1 MQPNTYYQVS
11 TVQPGPAPGATP
23 KKSHAAV
30 VFAILFALIAVG
42 LGVFIILDKFVLNKK
57 TGEVDTRV
65 ETAPMSVRL
74 SEIQIPQGSADDII
88 KNTLSGRTFVYGE
101 RYDQYLHFTNTE
113 KYEFSYYR
121 APLADYRKLQVSNDN
136 GTYKV
141 TGNNYISLS
150 NGEAFT
156 ITGDYLVKNT
166 DKLSNNKNQIYFDN
180 EQYANVIANITAAYT
195 SYISSSLESDANK
208 ASKIIIDNM
217 SCYVGD
223 KNLTAADTY
232 ACKLKTTAYFDSKY
246 IDPLLPVNKKGK
258 KQTFLKYCQTNPD
271 QFTGYYTDELNSV
284 CGEDYYI
291 TNETIAIIRTD
302 NVSYRV
308 TGINPV
314 NVAELEAAPAANP
327 AQP

>member
-11 TVQPGPAPGATP
+11 TVQPAPAPGATP
-23 KKSHAAV
+23 KKSHLALVLAII
-30 VFAILFALIAVG
+30 FAIIAVG
-42 LGVFIILDKFVLNKK
+42 LGVFIILDKVVFNKK
-57 TGEVDTRV
+57 TGTVDTRV

-74 SEIQIPQGSADDII
+74 SEIQIPQGSPDDII
-88 KNTLSGRTFVYGE
+88 KSTLAGRTFVYGE
-101 RYDQYLHFTNTE
+101 RYDEYLRFSDTE
-113 KYEFSYYR
+113 KYEFSYYH

-180 EQYANVIANITAAYT
+180 DQYANVIANITAAYT
-195 SYISSSLESDANK
+195 SYVNGSLESDANK
-208 ASKIIIDNM
+208 ASKIIIDSM
-217 SCYVGD
+217 RCYVGD

-232 ACKLKTTAYFDSKY
+232 ACELKTTAYFDSKY
-246 IDPLLPVNKKGK
+246 IDPLLPANKKGV
-258 KQTFLKYCQTNPD
+258 KQTFLKFCTANPAK
-271 QFTGYYTDELNSV
+271 FAGYYTDALNSS
-284 CGEDYYI
+284 CGEDYTI
-291 TNETIAIIRTD
+291 TNTATAIIRTD

-308 TGINPV
+308 TGVNPTV
-314 NVAELEAAPAANP
+314 TATPAE
-327 AQP
+327 

>member
-11 TVQPGPAPGATP
+11 TVQPAPAPGATP
-23 KKSHAAV
+23 KKSHLALVLAII
-30 VFAILFALIAVG
+30 FAIIAVG
-42 LGVFIILDKFVLNKK
+42 LGVFIILDKVVFNKK
-57 TGEVDTRV
+57 TGTVDTRV

-88 KNTLSGRTFVYGE
+88 KNTLAGRTFVYGE
-101 RYDQYLHFTNTE
+101 RYDEYLRFSDTE
-113 KYEFSYYR
+113 KYEFSYYH

-180 EQYANVIANITAAYT
+180 DQYANVIANITAAYT
-195 SYISSSLESDANK
+195 SYVNGSLESDANK
-208 ASKIIIDNM
+208 ASKIIINSM
-217 SCYVGD
+217 RCYVGD

-232 ACKLKTTAYFDSKY
+232 ACELKTTAYFDAKY
-246 IDPLLPVNKKGK
+246 IDPLLPANKKGV
-258 KQTFLKYCQTNPD
+258 KQTFLKFCTANPD
-271 QFTGYYTDELNSV
+271 KFTGYYTDALNSS
-284 CGEDYYI
+284 CGEDYTI
-291 TNETIAIIRTD
+291 TNTATAIIRTD

-308 TGINPV
+308 TGVNPTV
-314 NVAELEAAPAANP
+314 TATPAE
-327 AQP
+327 

>member
-11 TVQPGPAPGATP
+11 TVTPGQASGATP
-23 KKSHAAV
+23 KKSHMALV
-30 VFAILFALIAVG
+30 LAIIFALIAVG

-57 TGEVDTRV
+57 TGTVDTRV

-74 SEIQIPQGSADDII
+74 SEIQIPQGAADDII
-88 KNTLSGRTFVYGE
+88 KNTLAGRTFIYGE
-101 RYDQYLHFTNTE
+101 RHDEYIRFSDTE
-113 KYEFSYYR
+113 KYEFSYYH
-121 APLADYRKLQVSNDN
+121 APLTDYRKLQVSNDN

-141 TGNNYISLS
+141 TGNNYITLS

-180 EQYANVIANITAAYT
+180 DQYASVIANITAAYA
-195 SYISSSLESDANK
+195 SYIDSSLEQDANK

-246 IDPLLPVNKKGK
+246 IDPLLPTNKKGK
-258 KQTFLKYCQTNPD
+258 KQTFATYCKAHPE
-271 QFTGYYTDELNSV
+271 QFNGYFTDDLNSA
-284 CGEDYYI
+284 CGEDYSI
-291 TNETIAIIRTD
+291 TNESIAIIRTD
-302 NVSYRV
+302 NVSYRI
-308 TGINPV
+308 TGV
-314 NVAELEAAPAANP
+314 NP
-327 AQP
+327 AVLPPLE